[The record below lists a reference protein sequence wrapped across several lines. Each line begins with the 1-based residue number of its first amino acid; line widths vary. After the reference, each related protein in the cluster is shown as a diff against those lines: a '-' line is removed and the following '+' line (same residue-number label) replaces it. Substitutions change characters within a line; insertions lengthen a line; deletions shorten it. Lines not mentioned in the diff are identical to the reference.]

1 MSRLIVQKV
10 PSTEDRSLP
19 IFDEFNEVAEQIRIR
34 AYSLSQGRGFSEGHD
49 LDDWLAAEREICWPS
64 AELIEEDDFFELK
77 VALAGFDIDDITVTA
92 TPNELIVKA
101 ARNIEEQDSPEK
113 EGARV
118 RWSELRNED
127 VYRHIELPSNIDV
140 ENVTAKFRSGMLE
153 IEAPKAELGD
163 QVESDVE
170 ITTEE

>member
-101 ARNIEEQDSPEK
+101 ARNIEEQDSSEK

-153 IEAPKAELGD
+153 IEAPKAELED
-163 QVESDVE
+163 QVEFDVE
-170 ITTEE
+170 ITTED